1 MTSSTGRFAEPISL
15 FWSAILN
22 ASAEIVKDEL
32 TPKDVAAVAPSTTSK
47 SEYGS
52 VNEVPSP
59 FCILFQD
66 YQLRHD
72 LSFPI
77 EQPPK
82 L

>member
-1 MTSSTGRFAEPISL
+1 
-15 FWSAILN
+15 
-22 ASAEIVKDEL
+22 L
-32 TPKDVAAVAPSTTSK
+32 TPKDVATVAPSTTSK

-72 LSFPI
+72 LSLFP
-77 EQPPK
+77 
-82 L
+82 